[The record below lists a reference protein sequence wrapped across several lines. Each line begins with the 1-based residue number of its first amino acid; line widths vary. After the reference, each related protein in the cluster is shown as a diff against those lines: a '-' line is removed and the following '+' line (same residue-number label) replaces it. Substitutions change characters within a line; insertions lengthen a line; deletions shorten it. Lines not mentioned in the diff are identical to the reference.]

1 MYFISNNSLEAQ
13 DWREPQDV
21 IKFIIALLQQEQLYQ
36 CHFWQIFHQFVLKDF
51 KRWRCH
57 QFSRQFV
64 PVFHSPTN

>member
-36 CHFWQIFHQFVLKDF
+36 CHFWQIFH
-51 KRWRCH
+51 
-57 QFSRQFV
+57 
-64 PVFHSPTN
+64 